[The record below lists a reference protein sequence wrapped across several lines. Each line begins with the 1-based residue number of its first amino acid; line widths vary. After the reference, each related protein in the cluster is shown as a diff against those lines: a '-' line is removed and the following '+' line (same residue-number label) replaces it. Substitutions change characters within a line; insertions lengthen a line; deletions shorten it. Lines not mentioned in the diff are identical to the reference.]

1 MIIGAYEPPVDDR
14 LLYFIARQ
22 IDIYAIGDI
31 EELVQEGRIKVWQLW
46 QERQWVRG
54 MTAMPSAWY
63 AKAAKRRMQAVC
75 YRKTRTFGDIPRAGY
90 VDALNHITDRIDAEG
105 FVEPRSEIPFEL
117 LDRMPAELMGGL
129 L

>member
-1 MIIGAYEPPVDDR
+1 MIIGSYDPPVDDR

-22 IDIYAIGDI
+22 LDIYGIGDI
-31 EELVQEGRIKVWQLW
+31 DELVQEGRIRVWQLW

-63 AKAAKRRMQAVC
+63 AKAAKRRMQTIL
-75 YRKTRTFGDIPRAGY
+75 YKHTRTFGDTPRPGY

-105 FVEPRSEIPFEL
+105 FVEPRTEIPFEL
-117 LDRMPAELMGGL
+117 LDRMPGDLLGGL
-129 L
+129 V